1 MTIPAVQP
9 RPCDCVR
16 LIPCNT
22 LHAVGKSAFYSFAA
36 GTLFSMGNVT
46 LGLYSAVGSA
56 VATLI
61 DSLIRPLINLFFSQE
76 ERREL
81 FGIYFW
87 AKTIAV
93 CLIVG
98 VIGGVLIGAG
108 ISFQINALASMATL
122 IFLNLFPSLGTRRT
136 DSRDADVYIFVAV

>member
-1 MTIPAVQP
+1 
-9 RPCDCVR
+9 
-16 LIPCNT
+16 
-22 LHAVGKSAFYSFAA
+22 
-36 GTLFSMGNVT
+36 MGNVT